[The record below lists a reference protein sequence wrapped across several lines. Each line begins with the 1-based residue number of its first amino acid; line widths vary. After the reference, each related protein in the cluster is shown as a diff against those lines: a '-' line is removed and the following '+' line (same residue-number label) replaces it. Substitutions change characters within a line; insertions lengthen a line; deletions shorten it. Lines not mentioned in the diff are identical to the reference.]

1 MWWGV
6 PADLSASM
14 HQQARQALASIDQSL
29 RTMGLSK
36 ENIALVTV
44 YLADMVQKAE
54 MNRAG
59 DEWAS
64 SENPPVRACV
74 GSRGAWWRWWSQRR
88 RTAAEVGAAIR
99 VAHSIT
105 SRTPRITGT
114 QLPPMNV
121 AAT

>member
-14 HQQARQALASIDQSL
+14 YQQARQALASIDQSL

-54 MNRAG
+54 MDRAG
-59 DEWAS
+59 
-64 SENPPVRACV
+64 
-74 GSRGAWWRWWSQRR
+74 G
-88 RTAAEVGAAIR
+88 
-99 VAHSIT
+99 
-105 SRTPRITGT
+105 
-114 QLPPMNV
+114 
-121 AAT
+121 